1 MTDDPKKEP
10 HIAPG
15 GIVLSGDGMVAAAG
29 QIGAAPSAALSGA
42 GMVAAAGQIG
52 VAVSVALSGAGV
64 LAAAGEIRVA
74 REIVSITVS
83 SLIIPERKTTE
94 GILVRSTSAIWSEIV
109 QKLGSDWNLAFQL
122 TSDQWEELI
131 AGAFHKAGY
140 EEVTKTPRSGD
151 HGRDIIAI
159 KHGFGCVKILGS
171 VKAYKPDHLV
181 EYDAV
186 RALVGVVT
194 ADQKASKGIIT
205 TTSDFPP
212 LMENDPSIAPFLPT
226 RLELVDGKRLQQWLN
241 ELSNKS
247 T

>member
-1 MTDDPKKEP
+1 MEVIAKVLLPSREALIMSKTMTVTIDHGLSSEWQATERMDM
-10 HIAPG
+10 
-15 GIVLSGDGMVAAAG
+15 VLPSDHLVTPLTEAAA
-29 QIGAAPSAALSGA
+29 IA
-42 GMVAAAGQIG
+42 
-52 VAVSVALSGAGV
+52 
-64 LAAAGEIRVA
+64 
-74 REIVSITVS
+74 SITVS

-122 TSDQWEELI
+122 TPDQWEELI
-131 AGAFHKAGY
+131 AGAFHKEGY
-140 EEVTKTPRSGD
+140 EVTKTPRSGD

-159 KHGFGCVKILGS
+159 KDGIGTVKILGS

-212 LMENDPSIAPFLPT
+212 LMEKDPSIAPFLPT

-241 ELSNKS
+241 ELSDKS
-247 T
+247 RNV

>member
-1 MTDDPKKEP
+1 MSDDRKDEP
-10 HIAPG
+10 PPYFPM
-15 GIVLSGDGMVAAAG
+15 VKDGSAMARHYFERR
-29 QIGAAPSAALSGA
+29 AALSSTT
-42 GMVAAAGQIG
+42 G
-52 VAVSVALSGAGV
+52 VFGPPLPLSALASTA
-64 LAAAGEIRVA
+64 
-74 REIVSITVS
+74 SITVS
-83 SLIIPERKTTE
+83 SLIIPEKTTTE

-122 TSDQWEELI
+122 TPDQWEELI
-131 AGAFHKAGY
+131 AGAFHKEGY
-140 EEVTKTPRSGD
+140 EVTKTPRSGD
-151 HGRDIIAI
+151 HGRDVIAI

-181 EYDAV
+181 EYDVV

-212 LMENDPSIAPFLPT
+212 LMENDPGIAPFLPT

-241 ELSNKS
+241 ELRNKS
-247 T
+247 A

>member
-1 MTDDPKKEP
+1 MSDDRKDELPLFVP
-10 HIAPG
+10 NDDSAAMIANFAARRRQAY
-15 GIVLSGDGMVAAAG
+15 AAAL
-29 QIGAAPSAALSGA
+29 AYSG
-42 GMVAAAGQIG
+42 
-52 VAVSVALSGAGV
+52 SGPDTPLV
-64 LAAAGEIRVA
+64 LRVA

-131 AGAFHKAGY
+131 AGAFHKEGY
-140 EEVTKTPRSGD
+140 EVTKTPRSGD

-159 KHGFGCVKILGS
+159 KHGFGSVKILGS

-247 T
+247 P

>member
-1 MTDDPKKEP
+1 MSKTMTVTIDHGLSSEWQATERIDM
-10 HIAPG
+10 
-15 GIVLSGDGMVAAAG
+15 VLPSDHSVTALTEAAAT
-29 QIGAAPSAALSGA
+29 A
-42 GMVAAAGQIG
+42 
-52 VAVSVALSGAGV
+52 
-64 LAAAGEIRVA
+64 
-74 REIVSITVS
+74 SITVS

-140 EEVTKTPRSGD
+140 DEVTKTPRSGD
-151 HGRDIIAI
+151 HGRDVIAI
-159 KHGFGCVKILGS
+159 KRGFGCVKILGS

-212 LMENDPSIAPFLPT
+212 LMEKDPSIAPFLPT

-241 ELSNKS
+241 ELSKKS
-247 T
+247 GMG

>member
-1 MTDDPKKEP
+1 MSDDPKKEP
-10 HIAPG
+10 PVAPG
-15 GIVLSGDGMVAAAG
+15 GMV
-29 QIGAAPSAALSGA
+29 S
-42 GMVAAAGQIG
+42 AAGQIG
-52 VAVSVALSGAGV
+52 VAVTIGLSGVGAV
-64 LAAAGEIRVA
+64 AAAGEIRAA
-74 REIVSITVS
+74 RETASITVS

-122 TSDQWEELI
+122 TPDQWEELI
-131 AGAFHKAGY
+131 AGAFHKEGY
-140 EEVTKTPRSGD
+140 EVTKTPRSGD

-171 VKAYKPDHLV
+171 VKAYNPDHLV

>member
-1 MTDDPKKEP
+1 MSDDPKKEP
-10 HIAPG
+10 PVAPG
-15 GIVLSGDGMVAAAG
+15 GMVAT
-29 QIGAAPSAALSGA
+29 
-42 GMVAAAGQIG
+42 AGQIG
-52 VAVSVALSGAGV
+52 VAVTIGLSGAGAV
-64 LAAAGEIRVA
+64 ATAGEIRGA
-74 REIVSITVS
+74 RESVSITVS

-140 EEVTKTPRSGD
+140 DEVTKTPRSGD

-159 KHGFGCVKILGS
+159 KDGIGTVKILGS

-241 ELSNKS
+241 ELSDKS
-247 T
+247 RNV